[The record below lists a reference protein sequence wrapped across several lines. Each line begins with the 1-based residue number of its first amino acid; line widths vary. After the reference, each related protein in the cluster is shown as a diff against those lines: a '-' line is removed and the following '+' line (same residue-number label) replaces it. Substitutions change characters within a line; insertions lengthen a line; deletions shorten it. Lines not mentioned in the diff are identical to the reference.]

1 MLLHV
6 CVCVCTSEAES
17 LCATLA
23 VCVRISVYMRV
34 CVFAVVVC
42 LPTPPQFWNRHQPH
56 TLWCMCVCVCVCVV
70 SWCCGH
76 SRWQDV
82 LVFLSRILPAAACTH
97 THTHKFMHTHTSIN
111 THKYTHTH
119 LLLVTSPYW
128 PVSSPL
134 VSLFSLMS
142 STFGQEVT
150 SLSEFLCP
158 DFTLLSVT

>member
-1 MLLHV
+1 MCDSGCVCPYICVYVRLCICCCCLSPHTTTVLESASATHSLMYV
-6 CVCVCTSEAES
+6 CVCVYVWCLDVAATVDDRTSWSFSAGS
-17 LCATLA
+17 
-23 VCVRISVYMRV
+23 
-34 CVFAVVVC
+34 
-42 LPTPPQFWNRHQPH
+42 
-56 TLWCMCVCVCVCVV
+56 
-70 SWCCGH
+70 
-76 SRWQDV
+76 
-82 LVFLSRILPAAACTH
+82 FLQLPAH
-97 THTHKFMHTHTSIN
+97 THTHKFIHTHTSIN